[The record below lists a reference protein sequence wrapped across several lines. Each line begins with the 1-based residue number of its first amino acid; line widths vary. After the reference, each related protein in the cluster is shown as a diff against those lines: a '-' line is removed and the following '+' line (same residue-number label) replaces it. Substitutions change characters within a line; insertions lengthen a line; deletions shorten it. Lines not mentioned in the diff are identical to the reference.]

1 MGGSGL
7 NISWT
12 WYFYPLP
19 LPFISFYC
27 LRNGEPC
34 LSLSIFWYQMWKRVL
49 IFWPPYPDERR
60 SAGGGGSI
68 YHSSNIPIPFCLL
81 NFKKRELFLGYSF
94 WNPFVRLNVFTPKH
108 NFVRIQKYIL
118 GRYILTSLSIFQF
131 SWFYIL
137 HNLYQNFPEKIQIYC
152 DLLLLLLLWL
162 SVFHRCAIFT
172 PPPPSFISL
181 NT

>member
-1 MGGSGL
+1 MDVIFLPPTPPFYFLLLFKKWRTMSTFEYILIPDVKEGP
-7 NISWT
+7 NILT
-12 WYFYPLP
+12 AIP
-19 LPFISFYC
+19 
-27 LRNGEPC
+27 R
-34 LSLSIFWYQMWKRVL
+34 WKAECR
-49 IFWPPYPDERR
+49 
-60 SAGGGGSI
+60 GGGSI
-68 YHSSNIPIPFCLL
+68 YQSSNIPIPFCLL

-172 PPPPSFISL
+172 PPPPPLSH
-181 NT
+181 